1 MCPTTI
7 FLFKKTILTALQS
20 KVEAPGYISS
30 CNFLLL
36 HDHTK
41 NMCMCVCISKY
52 EEISRRLVALA

>member
-41 NMCMCVCISKY
+41 NMCMCVYAYLNMKKF
-52 EEISRRLVALA
+52 LDD